1 MERKIILF
9 AGIRFFPPCG
19 SLLKEKE
26 VKSDAKGMNVY
37 NAQQSDVMSDLA
49 LANVEALASGS
60 EGGGLPWKGYYSNW
74 DKGCCSPGKWNDECS
89 GSFSPC

>member
-26 VKSDAKGMNVY
+26 VKSDAK
-37 NAQQSDVMSDLA
+37 VM
-49 LANVEALASGS
+49 
-60 EGGGLPWKGYYSNW
+60 
-74 DKGCCSPGKWNDECS
+74 
-89 GSFSPC
+89 